1 MLLSNCKM
9 TGLFSSRVRISLLVL
24 SGDKKSCMLPIN
36 MSWAHCISWYG
47 TEVWYGVVWN
57 KTSYYT
63 IYHTIPLTSTCTIY
77 YTVLLIL

>member
-1 MLLSNCKM
+1 M
-9 TGLFSSRVRISLLVL
+9 TGLFSSRLRISQLVL
-24 SGDKKSCMLPIN
+24 SSDKRSCMLPVN

-63 IYHTIPLTSTCTIY
+63 TYHTIPLTSTHTIY
-77 YTVLLIL
+77 YTVLLTL